1 VSAAD
6 ELHARC
12 IREEP
17 DLPGHDPFAA
27 EYCGPTWAVIDG
39 LQTIDL
45 TSNGGLDEI
54 CDLALNLLD
63 FVRDQPTPALRYAA
77 LEGVVYHLVEA
88 LAPKPQPT
96 E

>member
-1 VSAAD
+1 MSAAD

-17 DLPGHDPFAA
+17 D
-27 EYCGPTWAVIDG
+27 